1 MKKFF
6 TPFLLLIISFA
17 LKAQQGNF
25 KAVPVPH
32 PKGVGKTASFG
43 PTAACDTVNLQASNN
58 WQAFYYTYDSSGFI
72 FGTSDTYAAGFKIIE
87 DANYFDIS
95 STANSYITGGLVSF
109 AFANSDNSSHLA
121 DSITF
126 KVYKDAGGVPGPLLA
141 STSLTLGQIYQDAVD
156 SQYTEFKFAQPVK
169 LPDSK
174 QFYVAVDHSNFK
186 WTSIVHDSIAIVAN
200 GDEDTTA
207 AAFQRLRLSNGVTG
221 WIPVNALWSSGGDSL
236 DVNLYIFPYVSSSA
250 DGCSVLPVSIFNFGG
265 TIKNNQAYLNWST
278 AVENNNKGFY
288 VERSKDSRSFESV
301 GFVQGAGNSSHITN
315 YSYTDVSLK
324 DINVSTTYY
333 RLKQVDADGT
343 SAYSNVISLN
353 LENIQNAGKLKL
365 YPNPVKNAATVELSL
380 ENASNV
386 KAQLISRDG
395 KVLLNIDKGVLN
407 KGIQQFYINTQNIA
421 KGSYILRVTINDKTY
436 SRLLIKQ

>member
-6 TPFLLLIISFA
+6 TPFLLLIISFT
-17 LKAQQGNF
+17 LKAQQVNF

-32 PKGVGKTASFG
+32 PKGIGKTASFG
-43 PTAACDTVNLQASNN
+43 PTAACDTVNLQAANN
-58 WQAFYYTYDSSGFI
+58 WQAFFYTFDTSGFI
-72 FGTSDTYAAGFKIIE
+72 FGVSDTLSAGVRIIE

-95 STANSYITGGLVSF
+95 STANSYITGGLVYF
-109 AFANSDNSSHLA
+109 AFANSTNSFHLD
-121 DSITF
+121 DSVGF
-126 KVYKDAGGVPGPLLA
+126 KVYKDAGGVPGPQMA
-141 STSLTLGQIYQDAVD
+141 STSLTLGQIQQDVLNG
-156 SQYTEFKFAQPVK
+156 QLTEFKFAQPVK
-169 LPDSK
+169 LPTSK
-174 QFYVAVDHSNFK
+174 QFYVAVDHANLRWSN
-186 WTSIVHDSIAIVAN
+186 TAHDSLAIVAS

-207 AAFQRLRLSNGVTG
+207 AAFQRLRIAGVGTG

-288 VERSKDSRSFESV
+288 VERSKDSHNFESV

-343 SAYSNVISLN
+343 SAYSKVISLN
-353 LENIQNAGKLKL
+353 LENLQNAGKWKL

-386 KAQLISRDG
+386 KAQLVSRDG

-436 SRLLIKQ
+436 SQLLIKQ